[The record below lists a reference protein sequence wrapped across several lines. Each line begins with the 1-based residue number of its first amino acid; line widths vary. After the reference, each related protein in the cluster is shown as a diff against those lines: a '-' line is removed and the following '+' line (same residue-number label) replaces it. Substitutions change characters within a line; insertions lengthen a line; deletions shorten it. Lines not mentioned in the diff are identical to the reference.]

1 MLRWLTFY
9 GYHVVAEAMKRPLYS
24 LSTGEIG
31 VDAME
36 VEKKLLKVL
45 ELCKKWNAI
54 LLLDECDV
62 FLERRSDS
70 GLARNQLVCVFL
82 RLMEYYQGVMFLTT
96 NRIDTLSPAFES
108 RIDLTI
114 HYPDLDFE
122 SRLRIWR
129 TFIKPGSDDNSIT
142 MDDVEDLAKIAMNG
156 RQIKN
161 VIKTAQMLAGTDKK
175 GLGIG
180 HLHTILKVKREQCK
194 IKG

>member
-1 MLRWLTFY
+1 
-9 GYHVVAEAMKRPLYS
+9 MKRPLYS

-45 ELCKKWNAI
+45 ELCQKWNAI

-70 GLARNQLVCVFL
+70 SLARNQLVCVFI

-122 SRLRIWR
+122 SRLRIWQ
-129 TFIKPGSDDNSIT
+129 TVIQPGSDDNSIT
-142 MDDVEDLAKIAMNG
+142 MEEVEDLATIAMNG

-161 VIKTAQMLAGTDKK
+161 VIKTARMLAGTDKK

-180 HLHTILKVKREQCK
+180 HLQTILKVKREQYK
-194 IKG
+194 INKGLFLLKS